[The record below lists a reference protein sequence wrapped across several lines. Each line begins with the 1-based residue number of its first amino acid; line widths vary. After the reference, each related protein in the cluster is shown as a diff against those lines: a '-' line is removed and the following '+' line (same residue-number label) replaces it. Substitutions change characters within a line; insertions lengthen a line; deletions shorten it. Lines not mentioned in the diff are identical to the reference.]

1 MQANTLGVPQ
11 QPGNRPGIDT
21 FINDISQ
28 ASNEPDIEIADASG
42 SAIQADRHTMGIG
55 LNQSPE
61 YGTDSVDDD
70 DFDIRKASPR
80 TQARWMAPNGL
91 LRH

>member
-11 QPGNRPGIDT
+11 QPGNQPGIDI
-21 FINDISQ
+21 FISDM
-28 ASNEPDIEIADASG
+28 AIADTSRGAMR
-42 SAIQADRHTMGIG
+42 ADQHTMGIG
-55 LNQSPE
+55 LDQSPE

-80 TQARWMAPNGL
+80 TQARWMAPDGL